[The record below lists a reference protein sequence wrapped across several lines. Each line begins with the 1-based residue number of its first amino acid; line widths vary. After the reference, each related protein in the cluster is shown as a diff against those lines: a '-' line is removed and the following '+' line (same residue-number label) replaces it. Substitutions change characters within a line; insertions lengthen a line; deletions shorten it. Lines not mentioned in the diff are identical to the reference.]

1 MFEENYK
8 VLGVIIIF
16 AVINYVY
23 CMADKKQRISITSEV
38 PFIQYSVPE
47 WKIQIPC
54 NGGGGGGAGS
64 SGESHLHC
72 FWTVF
77 QNDENTVN
85 ISVSYNLI
93 HYILVGII
101 IQISLKNSI
110 HRQDARR

>member
-16 AVINYVY
+16 AVIKYVY
-23 CMADKKQRISITSEV
+23 CMADKKQRISIASEV

-47 WKIQIPC
+47 WKIQIPYKR
-54 NGGGGGGAGS
+54 GAGRGES
-64 SGESHLHC
+64 SGESHLHS

-77 QNDENTVN
+77 QNDKNTVN

-93 HYILVGII
+93 HYILVCII
-101 IQISLKNSI
+101 IQLSLKNSI

>member
-8 VLGVIIIF
+8 VLGIIIIF
-16 AVINYVY
+16 AVIKYVY
-23 CMADKKQRISITSEV
+23 CMADKKQRISIASEV

-54 NGGGGGGAGS
+54 NQGAGEGS
-64 SGESHLHC
+64 SGESHLHS